1 MIGADDI
8 ASFFDPEEFGCRVL
22 IITDDGQVEA
32 LGMWGDPAA
41 FGRLQRP
48 SVDKGAAQIS
58 VRAAEQVLQL
68 PNEDVPA
75 DWSSARIVVEPGA
88 EWACVKVV
96 PHGRLRS
103 LLTLVPYADRGAR
116 AKEGKS
122 SAWLPSQP
130 RAG

>member
-1 MIGADDI
+1 MIGDDDL
-8 ASFFDPEEFGCRVL
+8 ASFFDPEEFGCRVV
-22 IITDDGQVEA
+22 IIGRNGVPADC

-48 SVDKGAAQIS
+48 DLSKGAAQMR
-58 VRAAEQVLQL
+58 VRADLKVLQI

-75 DWSSARIVVEPGA
+75 DWSVAKVLEGDVEFA
-88 EWACVKVV
+88 ITDVA

-103 LLTLVPYADRGAR
+103 LLTLVPYGDREAR
-116 AKEGKS
+116 AKDTKS
-122 SAWLPSQP
+122 NGWIPNRP

>member
-1 MIGADDI
+1 MIGADDL

-22 IITDDGQVEA
+22 IITGAGQVEA

-68 PNEDVPA
+68 PNEDVPR
-75 DWSSARIVVEPGA
+75 DWQSARIVEGGV
-88 EWACVKVV
+88 EWACVKVA
-96 PHGRLRS
+96 PCGRLRS

-130 RAG
+130 RNG

>member
-1 MIGADDI
+1 MIGADDL

-22 IITDDGQVEA
+22 IITGAGQVEA

-48 SVDKGAAQIS
+48 GVEKGASQLR
-58 VRAAEQVLQL
+58 VRPNLKVLQL

-75 DWSSARIVVEPGA
+75 DWSTA
-88 EWACVKVV
+88 KVLEGDAAFAITDV
-96 PHGRLRS
+96 APYGRLRS
-103 LLTLVPYADRGAR
+103 LLTLVPWGDRAAR
-116 AKEGKS
+116 AKDQKS
-122 SAWLPSQP
+122 HGWLPTQP